1 MHESR
6 CRSRGTIFPSPNL
19 LDEVA
24 RSFSNPDR
32 STEGQKRSGV
42 ESGPPTKNKVIID
55 LCTSW
60 AVQKS
65 ITILF

>member
-1 MHESR
+1 M
-6 CRSRGTIFPSPNL
+6 FPSPNL

-42 ESGPPTKNKVIID
+42 ESGPPTKNKRHKNISIAFFMTHHANLED
-55 LCTSW
+55 L
-60 AVQKS
+60 K
-65 ITILF
+65 I